1 MEREGAQ
8 AVAMKIAGDYASF
21 YNCRFHGF
29 QDTLC
34 DDRGKHFFKDCY
46 VEGTVDFIFGS
57 GQSLYVNSEIHVIPG
72 DPMALITAHS
82 RSKHNEANGYVF
94 VHCRVTG
101 AGGTAYLSRSWFPYG
116 RVIYAYS
123 QLSEAVHPQGWSNN
137 AQAHTNST
145 VYFGEYHNEGPGSD
159 PTKRAT
165 FAKQLSDAEVK
176 PFLSLA
182 YIEGGKWL
190 LPPAAPRVK

>member
-1 MEREGAQ
+1 
-8 AVAMKIAGDYASF
+8 MKIAGDYASF

-94 VHCRVTG
+94 CTLQGDGRRRNSVPIQVLVPLRPGHLCL
-101 AGGTAYLSRSWFPYG
+101 LSM
-116 RVIYAYS
+116 
-123 QLSEAVHPQGWSNN
+123 SEAVHPQGWSNN

-145 VYFGEYHNEGPGSD
+145 VYFGEYHMRGQDQILPRGPHLLS
-159 PTKRAT
+159 
-165 FAKQLSDAEVK
+165 SDAEVK

-182 YIEGGKWL
+182 YIEAGKWL
-190 LPPAAPRVK
+190 LPPATPRLK